1 MPPIP
6 APNDLTREL
15 EAALQAQPA
24 VNTHCHL
31 LPESAYL
38 RFDLEALLRNSY
50 LNWSSER
57 WDFGRLEGKRR
68 FLEQSRFTSAF
79 TWLQKALQALYNVP
93 EPLNEKTWLA
103 WSMRIAGAHRRPE
116 WRQSVLRER
125 CRYQRLVLDA
135 YWQPGADN
143 GNPALFAPSYRVNAF
158 FFGFSRRAADHDGN
172 NPYRLYPRP
181 FITDLDEYLAWLREQ
196 IAAAKAAGCVALKL
210 PIAYDR
216 GLDFQPVPLEQ
227 GRPAFARLALAE
239 KDHPLPTSAPTAD
252 NAPSGSRVP
261 AEALG
266 LDPQDA
272 RRFQDALFHHLCALA
287 AEFNLPVQIHTG
299 TGQGGRTRAG
309 ELRPAI
315 ERCPE
320 TKFVLLHGSYPWI
333 EEIPPLVRRYPNV
346 YPDLSM
352 LPLFSSQAAR
362 WLLHDLI
369 EGALAD
375 RPAWGCDT
383 WTPEESFGAR
393 LAFQQALA
401 GVLAEK
407 IYAGYFGR
415 EEALEI
421 IANLLL
427 HNPTRLYLKD
437 QEEKKGNET

>member
-1 MPPIP
+1 MSPTSSLP
-6 APNDLTREL
+6 DLTAEL
-15 EAALQAQPA
+15 EAAIHEQPA
-24 VNTHCHL
+24 INTHCHQ

-68 FLEQSRFTSAF
+68 FLEQSRFQSAF
-79 TWLQKALQALYNVP
+79 AWLQKALQALYNVR
-93 EPLNEKTWLA
+93 EPLNEKTWLG
-103 WSMRIAGAHRRPE
+103 WSMRIAGAHRKPA
-116 WRQSVLRER
+116 WRQELLRER

-143 GNPALFAPSYRVNAF
+143 DDPALYAPSYRVNAF

-181 FITDLDEYLAWLREQ
+181 FITELDEYLAWVREQ
-196 IAAAKAAGCVALKL
+196 VASSQAAGCVALKL

-216 GLDFQPVPLEQ
+216 GLDFRPVVAEQ
-227 GRPAFARLALAE
+227 ARLAFRRMALAE
-239 KDHPLPTSAPTAD
+239 QDRPLPETAPSTD
-252 NAPSGSRVP
+252 NAPSGSLAS
-261 AEALG
+261 AETLD

-272 RRFQDALFHHLCALA
+272 RLFQDTLFFHICELA
-287 AEFNLPVQIHTG
+287 AEFRLPLQVHTG
-299 TGQGGRTRAG
+299 TGQGMRTRAG

-320 TKFVLLHGSYPWI
+320 THFVLLHGSYPWI
-333 EEIPPLVRRYPNV
+333 EEISPLARRYPNV

-352 LPLFSSQAAR
+352 LPLFSSQATR
-362 WLLHDLI
+362 LLLHELI
-369 EGALAD
+369 EGAQAD

-383 WTPEESFGAR
+383 WTPEESYGAR

-407 IYAGYFGR
+407 IHAGYFGR

-421 IANLLL
+421 IANILLK
-427 HNPTRLYLKD
+427 NPTQLYFH
-437 QEEKKGNET
+437 G